1 MEEKRNGAGRTIS
14 DKQLAAIEGDY
25 RSGHFSLR
33 QVGAR
38 NRVSEGT
45 VRRLAKEHGW
55 KQDLHQQINE
65 RTAQIINGQVNVAT
79 LMDEDEALVEQAAQR
94 AATVLTRIRNGA
106 DQMILIGEKLR
117 EDLLKAIEQRPEL
130 EAAVLA
136 ETEHEQEDG
145 TRRVDGVMRARLMHL
160 ISVPAHIDALK
171 NLAMATEKIHSE
183 AFRAYSIVVAPP
195 KPPEQKPVSALVDD
209 RLAELAK
216 RIGGVY
222 GLPSP

>member
-1 MEEKRNGAGRTIS
+1 MSESKKSGAGANLS

-55 KQDLHQQINE
+55 KQDLHDKINE
-65 RTAQIINGQVNVAT
+65 RTAQIINGQVNVNT
-79 LMDEDEALVEQAAQR
+79 VMDEDEALVELAAQR

-106 DQMILIGEKLR
+106 DQMIQIGEQLR
-117 EDLLKAIEQRPEL
+117 TDLMTAIQSRPEL
-130 EAAVLA
+130 EAAVIA
-136 ETEHEQEDG
+136 ETEQETDG
-145 TRRVDGVMRARLMHL
+145 GVKVDRVRRAHLLNL

-183 AFRAYSIVVAPP
+183 AFRAYSITVAPA
-195 KPPEQKPVSALVDD
+195 KPPEEKPVSAQVDE
-209 RLAELAK
+209 RLEALAK
-216 RIGGVY
+216 RIGAQY
-222 GLPSP
+222 GLPAP